1 VIKSVHVLRAPFGK
15 PANDSVFG
23 VFEEG
28 GKALPRQGNQIK
40 DAHFDRCAQDCMDY
54 RMLSVAGD
62 NYLDPFK
69 IVDAGQLSGSSD
81 FGRAGRIKR
90 SAAIEHH
97 K

>member
-40 DAHFDRCAQDCMDY
+40 DAHLDRRAQDCMDY
-54 RMLSVAGD
+54 RM
-62 NYLDPFK
+62 
-69 IVDAGQLSGSSD
+69 LSGSSD

>member
-1 VIKSVHVLRAPFGK
+1 MTRCSACLKRAEKHSPDRGIKSKTHISIAVRKTAWIIGCFQW
-15 PANDSVFG
+15 PATIT
-23 VFEEG
+23 
-28 GKALPRQGNQIK
+28 LTR
-40 DAHFDRCAQDCMDY
+40 
-54 RMLSVAGD
+54 
-62 NYLDPFK
+62 PFK